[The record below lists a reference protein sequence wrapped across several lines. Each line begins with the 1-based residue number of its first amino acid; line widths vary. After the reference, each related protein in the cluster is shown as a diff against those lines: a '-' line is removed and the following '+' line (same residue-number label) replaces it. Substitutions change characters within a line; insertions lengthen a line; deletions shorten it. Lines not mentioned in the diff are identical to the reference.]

1 MKWQQQLSV
10 KLGRFTELMMRS
22 PKRSLLIMLL
32 VLIGMAS
39 NLRFITLDT
48 DIENFIASDAP
59 ARVTYNQVKETFGRN
74 DIAVI
79 GLSGD
84 VLSESFLADL
94 QDISSALE
102 RITNVEDVISLFT
115 LPYQIGTDE
124 GLLVEDLINDIP
136 QSEQQWLALKNRINN
151 SKQARDLL
159 LNQDFTATT
168 IIVKPRTY
176 QAVEMAEDLSF
187 DTDFSFDQ
195 ADPAP
200 NERIAITADE
210 SKAVITGIEQLLA
223 SYPQYQPQLAG
234 MPVLTQQLEAAM
246 QSEMLTFIR
255 LTILLIA
262 IALLLF
268 FRRFFA
274 VIAPLAAVVTA
285 LVLTMS
291 TLALAGQPVQLPL
304 IMLPSFLLAIAIGDA
319 VHLLTHFYRKLNT
332 GESRISAMRHAIEQ
346 TAIPM
351 FLTSLTTAAG
361 LLSLAFGDM
370 VPLRNLGI
378 FGAFG
383 VIAAFVLTITLI
395 PILAALVSTKP
406 QSKRNDHSPLMT
418 KFANL
423 AWHHSGKFALIWLLA
438 VVVAFSQI
446 VQLSF
451 SYDPMAWMPDDMPV
465 KIATKVID
473 ENLGGT
479 INVEIVLDTGR
490 ADGVKSPEFLQTM
503 ASWQQGVQLEFEEIG
518 GVNSIIDVIQ
528 DTHKALNPEQTDA
541 FDLPP
546 TEQLVNQEL
555 FLFETNAAGELGT
568 FVDSTYQVT
577 KATITLPWQDI
588 MEYEIL
594 FNQLRASTNNA
605 FNGQASVQASG
616 MLALMADTL
625 SALAVTTAESY
636 GAATL
641 AIAAMLMV
649 LLASIRLGALAM
661 LPNLAPII
669 VVMGMMVPIGIPLD
683 MFTMLVATIAI
694 GITVDNTVHFTHH
707 FRQAHQRG
715 ESVQTSLTQA
725 FQGAG
730 KALLTTSIVLAC
742 GFYVFLFSEM
752 KSVFNL
758 GFLSGTAFLLAM
770 LSNFTITPFLL
781 KWYYRAEQSTTSP
794 SE

>member
-1 MKWQQQLSV
+1 MKWQQQMSQM
-10 KLGRFTELMMRS
+10 LGRFTELMMRS
-22 PKRSLLIMLL
+22 PKRSLFIMLL
-32 VLIGMAS
+32 ILVGMAS

-59 ARVTYNQVKETFGRN
+59 ARVIYNDVKETFGRN
-74 DIAVI
+74 DVAVI

-84 VLSESFLADL
+84 VLSESFLSDL

-102 RITNVEDVISLFT
+102 RIGNVEDVISLFT
-115 LPYQIGTDE
+115 LPYQVGTDE
-124 GLLVEDLINDIP
+124 GLLVEDLITEIP
-136 QSEQQWLALKNRINN
+136 QSQPAWQTLIKRIES

-159 LNQDFTATT
+159 LNQDATATT

-176 QAVEMAEDLSF
+176 EAMAIADDLSF
-187 DTDFSFDQ
+187 STDFSFDTNNE
-195 ADPAP
+195 AP
-200 NERIAITADE
+200 STRVAITAEE
-210 SKAVITGIEQLLA
+210 SKAIIANIEQLLLN
-223 SYPQYQPQLAG
+223 YPEYNPQLAG

-255 LTILLIA
+255 LTIILIA
-262 IALLLF
+262 MALLLF
-268 FRRFFA
+268 FRRVFA

-319 VHLLTHFYRKLNT
+319 VHLLTHFYRKLNI

-346 TAIPM
+346 TAVPM

-361 LLSLAFGDM
+361 LLSLALGDM

-383 VIAAFVLTITLI
+383 VMAAFLLTITLL
-395 PILAALVSTKP
+395 PTLAALINTKP
-406 QSKRNDHSPLMT
+406 RQQSDENSPLMA
-418 KFANL
+418 KL
-423 AWHHSGKFALIWLLA
+423 AQAAWQHSGKLSLLWLLA
-438 VVVAFSQI
+438 VVIAFSQ
-446 VQLSF
+446 VAQLRF
-451 SYDPMAWMPDDMPV
+451 SYDPMAWMPEDMPV

-479 INVEIVLDTGR
+479 INVEVILDTGKT
-490 ADGVKSPEFLQTM
+490 DGVKSPEFLQTM
-503 ASWQQGVQLEFEEIG
+503 AQWQQNVQVQFPEIG
-518 GVNSIIDVIQ
+518 GINSIVDVIQ
-528 DTHKALNPEQTDA
+528 DTHKALNPAQTDA
-541 FDLPP
+541 FDLPASV
-546 TEQLVNQEL
+546 QLVNQEL
-555 FLFETNAAGELGT
+555 FLFETNAAGELGN

-588 MEYEIL
+588 MEYEVL
-594 FNQLRASTNNA
+594 FSNLRTSTSAA
-605 FNGQASVQASG
+605 FAQQASVEASG

-636 GAATL
+636 GVAAL
-641 AIAAMLMV
+641 AITLMLML
-649 LLASIRLGALAM
+649 LLASIRFGALAM

-669 VVMGMMVPIGIPLD
+669 VVMGLMVPLGIPLD

-707 FRQAHQRG
+707 FHQAHQNG
-715 ESVQTSLTQA
+715 ESVEASLEQA

-730 KALLTTSIVLAC
+730 KALLTTSIVLTC
-742 GFYVFLFSEM
+742 GFYVFLFSDM
-752 KSVFNL
+752 QSVFNL

-781 KWYYRAEQSTTSP
+781 KWYYRNRLDSTK
-794 SE
+794 